1 MLKKLINTADRYSSY
16 KQLVSVMRDVC
27 RSGTG
32 HRWHPSSLF
41 TVYFEKGKE
50 EGIHSSSSQLAGMQF
65 YFIKQLTQTKN
76 TTAEELLNRPCRSI
90 YIHFWLSFDLAYK
103 KTSDLTN
110 AELPVVSPS
119 LQNSTYAKHN

>member
-16 KQLVSVMRDVC
+16 KQLVSVMCDVC

-50 EGIHSSSSQLAGMQF
+50 GYIALLPSWQVCN
-65 YFIKQLTQTKN
+65 FIKQPTQTKN